1 MPAAPPRDR
10 VTLLALLLVTSTAAV
25 VAEAQGY
32 PAKPVRL
39 IVPFPPGGGTDLVAR
54 VIAQRLYDSLGQPV
68 VVDNRAGAG
77 GVIGTELAAKSVPDG
92 YTLLIGSPG
101 PLTIS
106 PNLQNRMPYDT
117 LTDFA
122 PITLATLSP
131 FVLVVHPAL
140 PVGSVQE
147 LIALARAKP
156 GQLNYGSAGTG
167 SVSHFAAEQLKA
179 LAGID
184 LVHVPYKGS
193 TPALTDLLGGRLQ
206 LMLENLPSVLGY
218 ARAGRLKALAVGT
231 RRRSALLPELPTLA
245 ESGVTGYEAST
256 AFGVL
261 APARVP
267 RAIVARLN
275 HEIVTL
281 LHGAEA
287 KARLA
292 NQGLEPA
299 GGTPEQYAAYLRAEL
314 ANYGRIVKVAGIR
327 IEP

>member
-1 MPAAPPRDR
+1 
-10 VTLLALLLVTSTAAV
+10 
-25 VAEAQGY
+25 
-32 PAKPVRL
+32 
-39 IVPFPPGGGTDLVAR
+39 
-54 VIAQRLYDSLGQPV
+54 

-106 PNLQNRMPYDT
+106 PNLQSRMPYDT

-193 TPALTDLLGGRLQ
+193 TPALTDLLGARLQ

-299 GGTPEQYAAYLRAEL
+299 GGTPEQYAAHLRAEL